1 MLRRRVL
8 YKTKI
13 KRTSVSNTLAKNV
26 YMRKNMKTKSC
37 IFNLFGLSGRSSGK
51 FRRAPVWQQVAML
64 GLLAVVTIGFA
75 PLCARASMPLAG
87 EGRAAQMTSLAPAPG
102 GGFWIQK
109 DTSALTSHNGE
120 TIVYGEAPVFANVS
134 TRGSIAAIPGRE
146 GYWIV
151 GDRGEIFARGDAPSL
166 CGGKLSDC
174 SGFPASPHDYMYIV
188 AAAAN
193 PTGDGLWA
201 VGKDRKVWTAGNT
214 QSYGDV
220 QNQQKPP
227 TGIVATPSGKGY
239 YIVTSD
245 GAVFAF
251 GDAVFHGSTGG
262 NPPAGRE
269 ITGMAL
275 SIGTDGQV
283 NGYWLVGKDGGV
295 HTFGSAPFWGS
306 TGGNNGG
313 ATVTNIVSFPLPA
326 PGQSPQATKGYAWV
340 HENGHVGQAT
350 QDAPR

>member
-1 MLRRRVL
+1 M
-8 YKTKI
+8 KI
-13 KRTSVSNTLAKNV
+13 KN
-26 YMRKNMKTKSC
+26 C
-37 IFNLFGLSGRSSGK
+37 IFTLFGLSGRSSES
-51 FRRAPVWQQVAML
+51 FPRDPVRRQVAML
-64 GLLAVVTIGFA
+64 GLLSVVTIGFA
-75 PLCARASMPLAG
+75 PFGARASMPLAG

-120 TIVYGEAPVFANVS
+120 SAVYGQAPVFDNVS

-146 GYWIV
+146 GYWVV

-166 CGGKLSDC
+166 CGGELSNC
-174 SGFPASPHDYMYIV
+174 SGFPAAPHDYMYIV

-201 VGKDRKVWTAGNT
+201 VGKDGKVWTAGNT

-220 QNQQKPP
+220 QNQKDP

-275 SIGTDGQV
+275 SIATDGQV

-313 ATVTNIVSFPLPA
+313 AIVTNNRFFSRACTGAIS
-326 PGQSPQATKGYAWV
+326 SSDKGLRM
-340 HENGHVGQAT
+340 G
-350 QDAPR
+350 P